1 MKSGTG
7 FSGFKDTEIDMEIFC
22 TIYYV
27 LNYVKTVPQI
37 LKLIRTKSSSDYS
50 LSMILLQLVSMIS
63 WSLYIFTSIQS
74 IIVYIGTVI
83 DLILLVITDVLIL
96 MYYRKPH
103 SQQPA

>member
-1 MKSGTG
+1 
-7 FSGFKDTEIDMEIFC
+7 MEIFC

-37 LKLIRTKSSSDYS
+37 LKLIRTRSSSDYS
-50 LSMILLQLVSMIS
+50 LSMILLQLISMVS
-63 WSLYIFTSIQS
+63 WSLYIFTSVQS

-83 DLILLVITDVLIL
+83 DLILLVITDILIL

-103 SQQPA
+103 PAV

>member
-1 MKSGTG
+1 
-7 FSGFKDTEIDMEIFC
+7 MEIFC

-50 LSMILLQLVSMIS
+50 LSMILLQLISMIS
-63 WSLYIFTSIQS
+63 WSLYIFTSVQS

-83 DLILLVITDVLIL
+83 DLILLVITDILIVV
-96 MYYRKPH
+96 YYRKPH
-103 SQQPA
+103 SEATA

>member
-1 MKSGTG
+1 
-7 FSGFKDTEIDMEIFC
+7 MEIFC

-50 LSMILLQLVSMIS
+50 LSMLLLQFISMVS
-63 WSLYIFTSIQS
+63 WSLYIFTSVQS

-83 DLILLVITDVLIL
+83 DLILLAITDILIL
-96 MYYRKPH
+96 LYYKKP
-103 SQQPA
+103 QAV